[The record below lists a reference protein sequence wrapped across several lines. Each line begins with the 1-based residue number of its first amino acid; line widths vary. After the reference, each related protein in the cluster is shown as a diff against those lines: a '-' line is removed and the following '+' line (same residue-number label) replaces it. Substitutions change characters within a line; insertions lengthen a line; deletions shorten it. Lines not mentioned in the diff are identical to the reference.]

1 MISENM
7 FGKAIVRPVFA
18 HLLFWVAAGL
28 LWFYLRYQD
37 YPTLQQAAMVSLI
50 KIMHLA
56 LLVYF
61 ANLVLVPK
69 FLYRKKYI
77 AFGLL
82 FIGATAACSFLK
94 LVLVSWVL
102 QDAHLLD
109 AVHIKEK
116 VYNNF
121 VTQFFLVLASIGL
134 KSAVDYLQLQ
144 KKMAEVA
151 KQKLEA
157 ELNFLKSQ
165 VNPHFL
171 FNSLNAVYF
180 LIDKNNIQA
189 RNALHKFSEMLR
201 YQLYECT
208 GNKIP
213 IEKEI
218 AYLKDYVA
226 LQQLR
231 VSNTEIQFDCA
242 ADVANF
248 SIEPLLLIPFVE
260 NSFKHLSHFDKEQ
273 QNRVRIAISRE
284 NGSMHFSV
292 YNTTENHPLTGE
304 GGIGL
309 TNVKKRLELLYPGKH
324 DFSVTEKQ
332 NWFGI
337 DLTLSLYN

>member
-1 MISENM
+1 MNFNKNIARS
-7 FGKAIVRPVFA
+7 VFL
-18 HLLFWVAAGL
+18 HLVFWVTAGL

-37 YPTLQQAAMVSLI
+37 YPTLQQAALVSFI
-50 KIMHLA
+50 KITYLA

-61 ANLVLVPK
+61 ANLLLVPK

-77 AFGLL
+77 LFGFY
-82 FIGATAACSFLK
+82 FIAATAAASFLK
-94 LVLVSWVL
+94 LVMISWVL
-102 QDAHLLD
+102 HDPHLLD

-144 KKMAEVA
+144 KKLAEVA

-180 LIDKNNIQA
+180 LIDKNNHEA
-189 RNALHKFSEMLR
+189 RSALHKFSEMLR
-201 YQLYECT
+201 YQLYECND
-208 GNKIP
+208 NKIP

-218 AYLKDYVA
+218 TYLKDYVA

-231 VSNTEIQFDCA
+231 VANTAVRFDCA
-242 ADVANF
+242 PDVADF

-273 QNRVRIAISRE
+273 QNEVRIAISRT

-292 YNTTENHPLTGE
+292 YNTTETNSLTSDA

-309 TNVKKRLELLYPGKH
+309 VNVKKRLQLLYPGKH
-324 DFSVTEKQ
+324 HFSVTEKQ
-332 NWFGI
+332 NWFGV

>member
-1 MISENM
+1 MLR
-7 FGKAIVRPVFA
+7 KAIARSVIT

-37 YPTLQQAAMVSLI
+37 YPTLHQAALVSII
-50 KIMHLA
+50 KISYLA

-69 FLYRKKYI
+69 FLYRKKYV
-77 AFGLL
+77 AFGLI
-82 FIGATAACSFLK
+82 FVAATALCSFFK
-94 LVLVSWVL
+94 LIMMSWVL
-102 QDAHLLD
+102 HDPHLLD
-109 AVHIKEK
+109 AVQIKQK

-121 VTQFFLVLASIGL
+121 VTQFFLVVASIGL

-144 KKMAEVA
+144 KKLAEVG

-180 LIDKNNIQA
+180 LIDKNNQQA
-189 RNALHKFSEMLR
+189 RSALHKFSEMLR
-201 YQLYECT
+201 YQLYECKD
-208 GNKIP
+208 NKIP

-231 VSNTEIQFDCA
+231 VSNTDIHFDCA
-242 ADVANF
+242 PDVGDF

-260 NSFKHLSHFDKEQ
+260 NSFKHLSHFDKK
-273 QNRVRIAISRE
+273 QNEVRINISRTY
-284 NGSMHFSV
+284 GSMHFSV
-292 YNTTENHPLTGE
+292 YNTTENNAPSGE
-304 GGIGL
+304 GGGIGL
-309 TNVKKRLELLYPGKH
+309 VNVQKRLQLLYPGKH
-324 DFSVTEKQ
+324 HFSISEKQ
-332 NWFGI
+332 NWFGVE
-337 DLTLSLYN
+337 LTLSLYN

>member
-1 MISENM
+1 MLR
-7 FGKAIVRPVFA
+7 KAIARPVIT

-37 YPTLQQAAMVSLI
+37 YPTLHQAALVSII
-50 KIMHLA
+50 KISYLA

-69 FLYRKKYI
+69 FLYRKKYV
-77 AFGLL
+77 AFGLI
-82 FIGATAACSFLK
+82 FVAATALCSFFK
-94 LVLVSWVL
+94 LIMMSWVL
-102 QDAHLLD
+102 HDPHLLD
-109 AVHIKEK
+109 AVQVKQK

-144 KKMAEVA
+144 KKLAEVG

-180 LIDKNNIQA
+180 LIDKNNQQA
-189 RNALHKFSEMLR
+189 RSALHKFSEMLR
-201 YQLYECT
+201 YQLYECKD
-208 GNKIP
+208 NKIP

-231 VSNTEIQFDCA
+231 VSNTDIHFDCA
-242 ADVANF
+242 PDVGDF

-260 NSFKHLSHFDKEQ
+260 NSFKHLSHFDKK
-273 QNRVRIAISRE
+273 QNEVRINISRT

-292 YNTTENHPLTGE
+292 YNTTENNASFGE
-304 GGIGL
+304 GGGIGL
-309 TNVKKRLELLYPGKH
+309 VNVQKRLQLLYPGKH
-324 DFSVTEKQ
+324 HFSISEKQ
-332 NWFGI
+332 NWFGVE
-337 DLTLSLYN
+337 LTLSLYN

>member
-1 MISENM
+1 MIFSKTM
-7 FGKAIVRPVFA
+7 VRPVLA
-18 HLLFWVAAGL
+18 HLLFWLAAGL

-37 YPTLQQAAMVSLI
+37 YPTVRQAALISLI
-50 KIMHLA
+50 KITDLA

-69 FLYRKKYI
+69 FLYTKKYLL
-77 AFGLL
+77 FGL
-82 FIGATAACSFLK
+82 FFVGATAVCSFLK
-94 LVLVSWVL
+94 LIMMSWVL

-134 KSAVDYLQLQ
+134 KSVVDYLRLQ
-144 KKMAEVA
+144 KKLAEVA
-151 KQKLEA
+151 KQKLQA

-180 LIDKNNIQA
+180 LIDKNNQQA
-189 RNALHKFSEMLR
+189 RSALHKFSEMLR
-201 YQLYECT
+201 YQLYECND
-208 GNKIP
+208 NKIP

-231 VSNTEIQFDCA
+231 VSNTEIKFDCA
-242 ADVANF
+242 PDVADF

-273 QNRVRIAISRE
+273 QNEVKIAISRT

-292 YNTTENHPLTGE
+292 YNTTENNAANGKE
-304 GGIGL
+304 GKGIGL
-309 TNVKKRLELLYPGKH
+309 INVKKTLELLYPGKH
-324 DFSVTEKQ
+324 QFSLSEKQ
-332 NWFGI
+332 NWFGVE
-337 DLTLSLYN
+337 LTLSLYN

>member
-1 MISENM
+1 MPFN
-7 FGKAIVRPVFA
+7 KTIVRRMIA
-18 HLLFWVAAGL
+18 HLLFWLAAGL

-37 YPTLQQAAMVSLI
+37 YATLREAALVSII
-50 KIMHLA
+50 KISDLA
-56 LLVYF
+56 LLIYF
-61 ANLVLVPK
+61 ANLILVPR
-69 FLYRKKYI
+69 FLYRKKYLV
-77 AFGLL
+77 FSLL
-82 FIGATAACSFLK
+82 FVASTAFCSFLK
-94 LVLVSWVL
+94 LVVMSWVL
-102 QDAHLLD
+102 QDIHLLD

-134 KSAVDYLQLQ
+134 KSVLDYLQLQ
-144 KKMAEVA
+144 KKLAEVA

-180 LIDKNNIQA
+180 LIDKNNQPA

-201 YQLYECT
+201 YQLYECND
-208 GNKIP
+208 NKIS
-213 IEKEI
+213 IDKEI

-231 VSNTEIQFDCA
+231 VATNTDIQFHCA
-242 ADVANF
+242 PDLGQF

-260 NSFKHLSHFDKEQ
+260 NSFKHLSHFDKEK
-273 QNRVRIAISRE
+273 QNKVKISISRS

-292 YNTTENHPLTGE
+292 YNTTEKNTPTAD

-309 TNVKKRLELLYPGKH
+309 VNVKKRLQLLYPDKH
-324 DFSVTEKQ
+324 QFSIKEEQ
-332 NWFGI
+332 DWFGVE
-337 DLTLSLYN
+337 LTLSLYN

>member
-1 MISENM
+1 MIFN
-7 FGKAIVRPVFA
+7 KTIVRPVFA
-18 HLLFWVAAGL
+18 HFLFWLAAGL

-37 YPTLQQAAMVSLI
+37 YPTMRQAALISLI
-50 KIMHLA
+50 KITDLA
-56 LLVYF
+56 FLVYF

-69 FLYRKKYI
+69 YLYTKKY
-77 AFGLL
+77 LL
-82 FIGATAACSFLK
+82 FGFFFVGATAVCSFLK
-94 LVLVSWVL
+94 LIMMSWVL
-102 QDAHLLD
+102 PDAHLLD

-134 KSAVDYLQLQ
+134 KSVVDYLRLQ
-144 KKMAEVA
+144 KKLAEVA
-151 KQKLEA
+151 KQKLQA

-180 LIDKNNIQA
+180 LIDKNNQQA
-189 RNALHKFSEMLR
+189 RSALHKFSEMLR
-201 YQLYECT
+201 YQLYECND
-208 GNKIP
+208 NKIP

-231 VSNTEIQFDCA
+231 VTNTEIKFDCA
-242 ADVANF
+242 PDVADF

-273 QNRVRIAISRE
+273 QNEVKIAISRT

-292 YNTTENHPLTGE
+292 YNTTENNSVNGE
-304 GGIGL
+304 GGGIGL
-309 TNVKKRLELLYPGKH
+309 INVKKRLELLYPGKH
-324 DFSVTEKQ
+324 QFSLSEKQ
-332 NWFGI
+332 NWFGVE
-337 DLTLSLYN
+337 LTLSLYN

>member
-1 MISENM
+1 MHFN
-7 FGKAIVRPVFA
+7 KTIVRRLIA
-18 HLLFWVAAGL
+18 HLLFWLAAGL

-37 YPTLQQAAMVSLI
+37 YSTHREAALVSI
-50 KIMHLA
+50 VKISDLA
-56 LLVYF
+56 LLIYF

-69 FLYRKKYI
+69 FLYKKKYLI
-77 AFGLL
+77 FALL
-82 FIGATAACSFLK
+82 FIGSTAFCSFLK
-94 LVLVSWVL
+94 LVVMSWML
-102 QDAHLLD
+102 QDVHLLD

-116 VYNNF
+116 IYNNF
-121 VTQFFLVLASIGL
+121 VTQFFLVLASIAL
-134 KSAVDYLQLQ
+134 KSVWDYLQLQ
-144 KKMAEVA
+144 KKLAEVA

-180 LIDKNNIQA
+180 LIDKNNQQA

-201 YQLYECT
+201 YQLYEC
-208 GNKIP
+208 NDDKIS
-213 IEKEI
+213 IDKEI

-231 VSNTEIQFDCA
+231 VSSNTEIQFHCA
-242 ADVANF
+242 PDLGHF

-260 NSFKHLSHFDKEQ
+260 NSFKHLSHFEKEK
-273 QNRVRIAISRE
+273 QNQVKINISRT

-292 YNTTENHPLTGE
+292 YNTTENNSSTSD

-309 TNVKKRLELLYPGKH
+309 VNVQKRLELLYPGKH
-324 DFSVTEKQ
+324 QFSIKEKQ
-332 NWFGI
+332 DWFGVE
-337 DLTLSLYN
+337 LSLSLYN